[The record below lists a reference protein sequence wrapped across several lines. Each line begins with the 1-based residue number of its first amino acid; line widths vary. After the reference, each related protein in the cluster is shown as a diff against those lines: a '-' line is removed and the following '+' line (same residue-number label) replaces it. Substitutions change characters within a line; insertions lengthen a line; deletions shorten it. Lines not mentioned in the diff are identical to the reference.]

1 MGNGS
6 IRQSVTSNSFWQK
19 SARLFQFDFLLS
31 WWKVEVICVWVK
43 PVKDLNENNFHSYI
57 QGKFFN
63 VMPSKI
69 GHAFN
74 PTIRWWL
81 IIWQRILYSERIFC
95 WNISLRTVPWNSI
108 ILSKMKWYY
117 NICNCVFSY
126 FQQLSNIIRSGVIS
140 FVKNS
145 WYSICNCGNLKGFV
159 AQIKRQL
166 LKCLRWCG
174 LKNVRKSETCRR

>member
-6 IRQSVTSNSFWQK
+6 IRQSVTCNSFWQK
-19 SARLFQFDFLLS
+19 SAQLFQFDFLLS

-95 WNISLRTVPWNSI
+95 WNISLRTTFLE
-108 ILSKMKWYY
+108 ILSFYQKWNDTITFVIAYFPIF
-117 NICNCVFSY
+117 NNCQTLLDQVSY
-126 FQQLSNIIRSGVIS
+126 HL
-140 FVKNS
+140 
-145 WYSICNCGNLKGFV
+145 
-159 AQIKRQL
+159 
-166 LKCLRWCG
+166 
-174 LKNVRKSETCRR
+174 